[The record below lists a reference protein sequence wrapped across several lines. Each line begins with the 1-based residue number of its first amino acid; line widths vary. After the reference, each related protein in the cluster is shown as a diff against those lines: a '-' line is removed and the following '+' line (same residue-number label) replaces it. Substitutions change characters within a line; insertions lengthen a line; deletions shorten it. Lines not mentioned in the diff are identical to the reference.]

1 MGNLE
6 SACDN
11 LDEAMEY
18 FNRAV
23 ALRLAAG
30 DIAAGL
36 LAITYICIAR
46 VHYLKQM
53 YEESYKMTAQ
63 SEALFVRTAGENN
76 NWLAQYG
83 NPNYCVIYIYRLT
96 RILVS
101 IISMATLNSL
111 RRDGTRQSGAM

>member
-46 VHYLKQM
+46 VHYLKRM
-53 YEESYKMTAQ
+53 YEEAYKMTAK

-83 NPNYCVIYIYRLT
+83 NL
-96 RILVS
+96 
-101 IISMATLNSL
+101 ISV
-111 RRDGTRQSGAM
+111 

>member
-46 VHYLKQM
+46 VHYLKRM
-53 YEESYKMTAQ
+53 YEEAYKMTAK

-83 NPNYCVIYIYRLT
+83 NLISVWYIGWQ
-96 RILVS
+96 RILVC
-101 IISMATLNSL
+101 IISMATSSLL